1 MVVGTL
7 TNECVCEVE
16 AKRLWNA
23 IVKDG
28 HNLFPRVFPEFF
40 SSITFVEGDG
50 GVGTIKQI
58 NFTPAN
64 KDFRYFKE
72 KVDEIDD
79 EKMVFKF
86 TIIEGGPLGT
96 KLSALSFEVKVA
108 PREEMGCVVTR
119 ITNYETNPTAEADER
134 KLQGFKENAIPMFKK
149 IDQYLVSNPKL
160 YC

>member
-16 AKRLWNA
+16 AKRLWKA

-28 HNLFPRVFPEFF
+28 HNLFPKVFPEAF

-50 GVGTIKQI
+50 GVGTIKQV
-58 NFTPAN
+58 NFTPDN
-64 KDFRYFKE
+64 QDFSYFKE
-72 KVDEIDD
+72 KVDEIDE

-96 KLSALSFEVKVA
+96 QVNALSFELKVV
-108 PREEMGCVVTR
+108 PREEVGCVVTR
-119 ITNYETNPTAEADER
+119 ITNYETVQSAQTDDV
-134 KLQGFKENAIPMFKK
+134 KLQELKENATATFKK
-149 IDQYLVSNPKL
+149 IDQYLVSNPNL
-160 YC
+160 CC